1 MGYQVPVGIS
11 NKHIHLSRKDMDV
24 LFGEGS
30 ELTKKGDL
38 KQPGQFAAQEQVVI
52 EGPKGSAK
60 LR

>member
-1 MGYQVPVGIS
+1 MAYQVPVGIS

-38 KQPGQFAAQEQVVI
+38 KQPGQFAAQE
-52 EGPKGSAK
+52 
-60 LR
+60 